1 MIRLPPFPGAPCPP
15 WRAGR
20 CPRGREAP
28 KRFPGTLLAT
38 ALLALLLSSPA
49 GLAAQAAAQDPQAPV
64 EAAEPPEPGS
74 ELRIWLMTMGPG
86 DAVWERFG
94 HNAIRIV
101 DAERGTDLAY
111 NWGIFD
117 FQQVDFIPRFLRG
130 EMLYTMAP
138 FPTGRMAAS
147 YGAANREVLVQE
159 LNLTPAERVELRD
172 FVEWNAL
179 PANRDYFYDYFLD
192 NCSTRVRDVLD
203 RVLGGRLG
211 ERFRNE
217 PTGTSYRTHTRRLT
231 QVDPLL
237 FTGMDF
243 LLGSP
248 GDEPISVWEEMFL
261 PMTLR
266 DAIRDFE
273 IVDAGGVSRP
283 LVLSEQVLIPTTRNE
298 EVALPPRWSP
308 WYLGL
313 GVVLGA
319 LLLGL
324 GRGMAPRFDSPSPV
338 VLRLGFGVFAV
349 GWSVL
354 TGVGGLLLVLVLF
367 TDHHFMY
374 WNESI
379 LQFNPISL
387 AVAALLIPAAVRGRA
402 SSTLVGLAWVV
413 VGLSLAGVLVALL
426 PLTPQKNTIFILL
439 SLPVHLGLALGI
451 SGGRRGAATHR

>member
-1 MIRLPPFPGAPCPP
+1 MRQRRALAWALTTILPALALWAGVVAAQTDPG
-15 WRAGR
+15 
-20 CPRGREAP
+20 
-28 KRFPGTLLAT
+28 GTLPVAGEAT
-38 ALLALLLSSPA
+38 VS
-49 GLAAQAAAQDPQAPV
+49 
-64 EAAEPPEPGS
+64 PEPGS

-86 DAVWERFG
+86 EAVWERFG
-94 HNAIRIV
+94 HNAIRIL
-101 DAERGTDLAY
+101 DTDRGTDVSY

-147 YGAANREVLVQE
+147 YGAANREVLLQE
-159 LNLTPAERVELRD
+159 LNLTSAERVELRD

-179 PANRDYFYDYFLD
+179 PENRDYFYDYFLD

-203 RVLGGRLG
+203 RVVGGQLGK
-211 ERFRNE
+211 RFRNE

-237 FTGMDF
+237 YTGMDF

-248 GDEPISVWEEMFL
+248 GDAPIAVWEEMFL

-273 IVDAGGVSRP
+273 IVDSAGVARP
-283 LVLSEQVLIPTTRNE
+283 LVLSEQVLIPTTRDE
-298 EVALPPRWSP
+298 EVAVPPRWSP
-308 WYLGL
+308 WYLALGL
-313 GVVLGA
+313 LVGA

-324 GRGMAPRFDSPSPV
+324 GRGMGRGDTGNSPPPV
-338 VLRLGFGVFAV
+338 VLRLGFGVFAF
-349 GWSVL
+349 GWSLL

-367 TDHHFMY
+367 TDHQFMY

-379 LQFNPISL
+379 LQFNPLSL

-402 SSTLVGLAWVV
+402 SSTLVLLSWVV
-413 VGLSLAGVLVALL
+413 VALSLLGVMVALL
-426 PLTPQKNTIFILL
+426 PLTPQQNTIFILL
-439 SLPVHLGLALGI
+439 ALPVHLGLAVGI
-451 SGGRRGAATHR
+451 SGSRREGVT

>member
-1 MIRLPPFPGAPCPP
+1 MLQLPDEEAVPTGA
-15 WRAGR
+15 
-20 CPRGREAP
+20 
-28 KRFPGTLLAT
+28 
-38 ALLALLLSSPA
+38 
-49 GLAAQAAAQDPQAPV
+49 V
-64 EAAEPPEPGS
+64 PEPGS

-94 HNAIRIV
+94 HNAIRVV
-101 DAERGTDLAY
+101 DTNLGTDVSY

-179 PANRDYFYDYFLD
+179 PENRDYFYDYFLD

-203 RVLGGRLG
+203 RVLGGQLG
-211 ERFRNE
+211 ARFQAE
-217 PTGTSYRTHTRRLT
+217 PTGTSYRVHTRRLT

-273 IVDAGGVSRP
+273 IVDAAGVSRP
-283 LVLSEQVLIPTTRNE
+283 LVLSEQVLIPTTRAE
-298 EVALPPRWSP
+298 EVAVPPRWG
-308 WYLGL
+308 WVY
-313 GVVLGA
+313 

-324 GRGMAPRFDSPSPV
+324 GLGGILLVLGRGLRVGGPQGAPSALTRGV
-338 VLRLGFGVFAV
+338 FGVLAF
-349 GWSVL
+349 GWSL
-354 TGVGGLLLVLVLF
+354 LAGVGGLLLVLVLF

-379 LQFNPISL
+379 LQFNPLSL
-387 AVAALLIPAAVRGRA
+387 AVAALLVPAAVRGR
-402 SSTLVGLAWVV
+402 SSPLLVWLAWGVVAFSVLGVV
-413 VGLSLAGVLVALL
+413 VRAL
-426 PLTPQKNTIFILL
+426 PLTPQDNTIFLLL
-439 SLPVHLGLALGI
+439 SLPTHLGLALALTLA
-451 SGGRRGAATHR
+451 RRGGTRG

>member
-1 MIRLPPFPGAPCPP
+1 VPLR
-15 WRAGR
+15 RS
-20 CPRGREAP
+20 
-28 KRFPGTLLAT
+28 PGTLLAI
-38 ALLALLLSSPA
+38 ALLALLPLLIAVPGA
-49 GLAAQAAAQDPQAPV
+49 LAAQTLAQDPQAPL
-64 EAAEPPEPGS
+64 EAAEPREPGS

-94 HNAIRIV
+94 HNALRIV
-101 DAERGTDLAY
+101 DMERGTDLSY

-179 PANRDYFYDYFLD
+179 PENRDYFYDYFLD

-203 RVLGGRLG
+203 RVLGGQLG

-237 FTGMDF
+237 YTGMDF

-266 DAIRDFE
+266 DAIREFE
-273 IVDAGGVSRP
+273 IVDAAGVSRP
-283 LVLSEQVLIPTTRNE
+283 LVLSEQVLIPTTRDA
-298 EVALPPRWSP
+298 EVAVPPRWSP

-324 GRGMAPRFDSPSPV
+324 GRGMAPRGDSPSPV
-338 VLRLGFGVFAV
+338 VLRLGFGVFAF

-354 TGVGGLLLVLVLF
+354 AGVGGLLLVLVLF

-379 LQFNPISL
+379 LQFNPLSL

-413 VGLSLAGVLVALL
+413 VGLSLLGVLVALL
-426 PLTPQKNTIFILL
+426 PLTPQQNTIFILL

-451 SGGRRGAATHR
+451 SGGRNRAAAPR